1 VLLAAGADINEAAA
15 DGMSPLVLALIKKHE
30 ALAIDLLERGAD
42 PNASGT
48 GYTALHVASATGQ
61 AEAVRVLLARGA
73 DVNARLQKPVSFTE
87 AFVTGTKVSPGAG
100 WVDLKGATPFMIA
113 ARSVDVSIMRL
124 LREGGA
130 DPQQRAADGTTAV
143 MLAAGLGKRA
153 NADIGYYTWD
163 EPRAIDAIGYGL
175 DLGIDV
181 NASNQDG
188 ETALHAAAYHAA
200 NRIVE
205 FLVQRKADPNARNW
219 QDQTPLLIAQGH
231 LVCCTTFV
239 RHPETAE
246 RLRAAGADANIG
258 TRLNFGLVSYV
269 DDKLKEK

>member
-1 VLLAAGADINEAAA
+1 
-15 DGMSPLVLALIKKHE
+15 M
-30 ALAIDLLERGAD
+30 
-42 PNASGT
+42 
-48 GYTALHVASATGQ
+48 
-61 AEAVRVLLARGA
+61 
-73 DVNARLQKPVSFTE
+73 QKPVSFTE

-100 WVDLKGATPFMIA
+100 WVDLRGATPFMIA

-124 LREGGA
+124 LRGGGA